1 MMGEGRGRHEWQAA
15 GKTSIHA
22 CIRQYST
29 PPSATPRSQ
38 NVSIGVICHT
48 TSAVLPE
55 HGYGIA
61 PLSSAC
67 HDLIGLIVS
76 LVFGARTRGVAEFEL
91 VFRSQKVYEV
101 LATT

>member
-1 MMGEGRGRHEWQAA
+1 MAGGRENKHSRLHTAVHHLQQHLAA
-15 GKTSIHA
+15 RTS
-22 CIRQYST
+22 RL
-29 PPSATPRSQ
+29 
-38 NVSIGVICHT
+38 GDICHT

-61 PLSSAC
+61 PLSSAW
-67 HDLIGLIVS
+67 HDVIGLIVS

-91 VFRSQKVYEV
+91 VFRSQNVYEV